1 MKKTADEVINEI
13 AETMRQWDGE
23 FIERIANQV
32 LTRQV
37 EYVGDSIFEQAE
49 EEGTVDRHDL
59 KDLETVYKELYL
71 AELTDDVDCSPSTH
85 QTRESLLKRIE
96 GEIGSEIVSAWSRET
111 EARAKE
117 IGMASGAKYEE

>member
-37 EYVGDSIFEQAE
+37 EYLGDSVFEQAGDE
-49 EEGTVDRHDL
+49 SIDRNEL
-59 KDLETVYKELYL
+59 KGLEAVYKEMYL
-71 AELTDDVDCSPSTH
+71 AELTDDIDCSPSTH
-85 QTRESLLKRIE
+85 QHRESFLKGIE
-96 GEIGSEIVSAWSRET
+96 EKVGHDLAGAWSRET

-117 IGMASGAKYEE
+117 IGMASGAPYEE

>member
-1 MKKTADEVINEI
+1 MKKTADEVI
-13 AETMRQWDGE
+13 AEVAEVLAQADGE
-23 FIERIANQV
+23 FIGKIANQV

-49 EEGTVDRHDL
+49 EEGTIDRHDL

-85 QTRESLLKRIE
+85 QTRESVLKRIE
-96 GEIGSEIVSAWSRET
+96 VEVGSEIVSAWSMET

-117 IGMASGAKYEE
+117 VGMASGAPYEE